1 MKACTIDNVKRKNRE
16 LASEI
21 LWLRILVIL
30 LVILNIVLFLKAEF
44 PVWILLFD

>member
-1 MKACTIDNVKRKNRE
+1 MRACSIDNVKRKNRE

-30 LVILNIVLFLKAEF
+30 NIVLFLKAEF